1 MAFLNL
7 LERLLNAGARYNRVA
22 HDAEEQAGLGCK
34 FYMDDT
40 LGSSK
45 TFKEHLQLLRRIFQ
59 SYRDHG
65 LLIKLK
71 KTKLFRQSVDF
82 LSLNLLEEGM
92 LPTEEGTKK
101 IMEWLCLGRPKD
113 MAAFLGFVQYYA
125 QFLPTFSEL

>member
-1 MAFLNL
+1 MNL

-22 HDAEEQAGLGCK
+22 HDAEEQAGLVCK

-71 KTKLFRQSVDF
+71 KTKLFRQSVEF
-82 LSLNLLEEGM
+82 FESESLGGRAATYGGGNQEDHEVA
-92 LPTEEGTKK
+92 LPGEAQGK
-101 IMEWLCLGRPKD
+101 
-113 MAAFLGFVQYYA
+113 AAFLGFVQYYA

>member
-1 MAFLNL
+1 
-7 LERLLNAGARYNRVA
+7 
-22 HDAEEQAGLGCK
+22 
-34 FYMDDT
+34 MDDT